1 MQKHTGGRRKG
12 RPNRSTIYIRELI
25 DEASDLLTAEG
36 RDALQQIIEAHM
48 RKAIGI
54 RAVQHEHDGQEVV
67 YDVPPDVQSAKLILE
82 HRFGKPKQAVEIID
96 PDEKFNG
103 LPQLIL
109 VPPASWGRRTKEQS
123 PTQSA

>member
-1 MQKHTGGRRKG
+1 MASKHSGGRRKG

-54 RAVQHEHDGQEVV
+54 RAVRHEHDGQEIV
-67 YDVPPDVQSAKLILE
+67 YEVPPDIQSARVILD
-82 HRFGKPKQAVEIID
+82 HRFGKPKEALEIID
-96 PDEKFNG
+96 PNEKFRG
-103 LPQLIL
+103 LPQLLI
-109 VPPASWGRRTKEQS
+109 VPPKGWTGE
-123 PTQSA
+123 PI